1 MAKKAQLDESRYM
14 NAFIN
19 KTENRKP
26 STEDLERVERKMDS
40 ILIKPAPVS
49 DRKVN
54 SIKVSVKEDLGGNRT
69 NFIPVGKVIA
79 DEKKSQRVVLLMKPS
94 VYAELKKEAGQ
105 TSFNSL
111 VNRILEDHINK
122 EK

>member
-14 NAFIN
+14 NAFID

-26 STEDLERVERKMDS
+26 GTEDFERVEKKMDTLLS
-40 ILIKPAPVS
+40 KKA
-49 DRKVN
+49 
-54 SIKVSVKEDLGGNRT
+54 LGGNRT
-69 NFIPVGKVIA
+69 SFIPVGKVIA

>member
-54 SIKVSVKEDLGGNRT
+54 SIKVSVKEDLGAI
-69 NFIPVGKVIA
+69 IPVGKVIA